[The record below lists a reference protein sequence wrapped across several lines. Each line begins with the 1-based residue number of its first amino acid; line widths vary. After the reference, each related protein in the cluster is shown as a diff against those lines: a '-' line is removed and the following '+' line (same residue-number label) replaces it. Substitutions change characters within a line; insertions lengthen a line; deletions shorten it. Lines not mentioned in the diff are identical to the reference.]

1 MSWLSYLG
9 IALCSAALEIGWIS
23 SVRSVTANRMWIVAG
38 NAVVMQGI
46 SNASTLIL
54 VSNGWTAIASI
65 IGAGL
70 GAILCMRFAPS
81 ITLIGLSAND
91 SPIII
96 KTETQ

>member
-1 MSWLSYLG
+1 MSWLPYIG
-9 IALCSAALEIGWIS
+9 IGLCSAALEVGWIS

-54 VSNGWTAIASI
+54 VSDGWTAIASV

-70 GAILCMRFAPS
+70 GAILCMRFGRPS
-81 ITLIGLSAND
+81 TLVGLASND

-96 KTETQ
+96 QDENR